1 MNSHHPA
8 DQPDLPAGI
17 VNLYKPVGKSSANY
31 VYRLRPVFGLKKV
44 GHAGTLDPFADGVLI
59 ACIGKGTR
67 LVERLME
74 LPKRYRTTLR
84 LGVTN
89 ETFDT
94 ERPAEPVTGATP
106 PSIDQIDTVLCGM
119 SGEIQQVPP
128 AFSAMRV
135 GGVLSYKLAKK
146 GRAVP
151 HAPRPITI
159 YRIAIEDFAWPLMTL
174 DITCGRGTYIRAIAR
189 DLGEKLSCGAICE
202 QLRREA
208 IGPFTVDESIRLDQA
223 SPDAVRAA
231 LIAVPDAIARIESR
245 RVGTPPPPQ
254 NP

>member
-1 MNSHHPA
+1 MNSHHSA
-8 DQPDLPAGI
+8 EQPDLPAGI

-31 VYRLRPVFGLKKV
+31 VYRLRPIFGLKKV

-94 ERPAEPVTGATP
+94 ERPAEPVAGASP
-106 PSIDQIDTVLCGM
+106 PSIAAIDAAVRGM
-119 SGEIQQVPP
+119 YGEIQQVPP
-128 AFSAMRV
+128 AFSAMRI

-146 GRAVP
+146 GRPVV
-151 HAPRPITI
+151 HQPRPVTI
-159 YRIAIEDFAWPLMTL
+159 YRIAVEEYAWPLLRL
-174 DITCGRGTYIRAIAR
+174 DIICGRGTYIRALAR
-189 DLGEKLSCGAICE
+189 DLGAALACGAICE
-202 QLRREA
+202 YLRRESV
-208 IGPFTVDESIRLDQA
+208 GPFDVNVAIRLEDA
-223 SPDAVRAA
+223 SPDGVRTA
-231 LIAVPDAIARIESR
+231 LIAVPDAIARIEAFSM
-245 RVGTPPPPQ
+245 PLPLPIP
-254 NP
+254 